1 MGKIS
6 NTVNYY
12 FSDNKRFADLFN
24 AVFFQGKEVLE
35 PELLSESTEAYHQ
48 TEMRETGTGHTGVRT
63 ERIRDVCKKMRT
75 GGVLRILALENQEL
89 VDYAMPFRCMQYD
102 TMEYGKQL
110 DEIRRKNEREGYLD
124 TRAEMFSGLLKGDR
138 LEPVYT
144 LCLYHGEDKWDGPR
158 SLGDMVSFEGEE
170 DVFRTIFNDYPLRLY
185 CLNEADN
192 LEMFH
197 TEVRQL
203 FCALQYRKD
212 RAGLRRLLESDSAY
226 RHLDRDTLEAM
237 TVLLK
242 MPAVWERKDRIMN
255 KKEGREEYDMCQAV
269 REWAEEE
276 RMIGKKE
283 GRKVGRKEGR
293 EEIRAAIVRNLIRRG
308 DTDEAIMQI
317 AECSREYLA
326 SIRKEM

>member
-24 AVFFQGKEVLE
+24 AVFFQGKAVVE
-35 PELLSESTEAYHQ
+35 PELLSEGPETYHQ
-48 TEMRETGTGHTGVRT
+48 PEMRNAKTKQSRERT

-110 DEIRRKNEREGYLD
+110 DEIRRRNEREGCLD
-124 TRAEMFSGLLKGDR
+124 TRAEIFSGLLKEDR

-158 SLGDMVSFEGEE
+158 TLGDMVSFEGEE

-212 RAGLRRLLESDSAY
+212 RAGLRRLLESDPVY
-226 RHLDRDTLEAM
+226 RHLDRDTLEALA
-237 TVLLK
+237 VLLK
-242 MPAVWERKDRIMN
+242 LPAVWERKDRIMN
-255 KKEGREEYDMCQAV
+255 KKDDREEYDMCQAV

-276 RMIGKKE
+276 RQIGKKE